1 MQSSLASADARIERP
16 AYVWLAIALEL
27 FTVLGAIPVGIMF
40 ITDTSG
46 ATVGLPA
53 GWIEGTLFGSYLV
66 PGLYLLLVNGF
77 GMLAAAGLSVMR
89 HRVAPWLTGVL
100 GAGLVVWILVEIV
113 LLPETMVLTWIFLA
127 IGLVLGV
134 IALLWL
140 RRTGQLRV
148 G

>member
-1 MQSSLASADARIERP
+1 
-16 AYVWLAIALEL
+16 
-27 FTVLGAIPVGIMF
+27 MF

-53 GWIEGTLFGSYLV
+53 GWIEGTIFGTYLI
-66 PGLYLLLVNGF
+66 PGIYLLVVNGF
-77 GMLAAAGLSVMR
+77 GMLAVAALSVIR

-100 GAGLVVWILVEIV
+100 GAGLVIWILVELL
-113 LLPETMVLTWIFLA
+113 LLPETMFLTWLFLA

-134 IALLWL
+134 VSLAWL
-140 RRTGQLRV
+140 RRTGQLRF